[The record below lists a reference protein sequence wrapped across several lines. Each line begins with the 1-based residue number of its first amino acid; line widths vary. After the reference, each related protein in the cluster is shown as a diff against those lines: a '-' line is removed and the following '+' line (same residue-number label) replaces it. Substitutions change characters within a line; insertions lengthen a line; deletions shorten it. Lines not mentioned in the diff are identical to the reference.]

1 MSIISKPS
9 IRQVTALVLA
19 ISAAFLMTACG
30 GGSSNESGEN
40 ESKES
45 ETKSTATATAT
56 TTATTTA
63 AIATPAASTTV
74 AASSAGSLGK
84 TAWSNNCVS
93 CHGGDTGK
101 GNNASKTMSA
111 IASNKGGMGILSGIV
126 SATDANNIAAYTANP
141 GAY

>member
-19 ISAAFLMTACG
+19 ISAVFLMTACG
-30 GGSSNESGEN
+30 GGSSNGSGEN
-40 ESKES
+40 ESKAS
-45 ETKSTATATAT
+45 ETKSTATATT
-56 TTATTTA
+56 TTATA
-63 AIATPAASTTV
+63 VPAATPAASTTV

-111 IASNKGGMGILSGIV
+111 IASNTGGMGILSGIV
-126 SATDANNIAAYTANP
+126 SATDASNIAAYTANP

>member
-45 ETKSTATATAT
+45 ETKSTATA
-56 TTATTTA
+56 TATTTA